1 MNTAATP
8 VTPRIRGFRR
18 VIVLCAG
25 VVLFVAGCADS
36 GTDSSAESTT
46 TAPPASQP
54 AGGEAEGT
62 PAPTTPEPAELAAW
76 QQIDVTDAN
85 GETFAI
91 GDLVGRPVLVENFA
105 TWCSNCRK
113 QLGDTQ
119 KAAAAAGES
128 AVFVAL
134 SVETELDAS
143 DMADYAKQ
151 HGFTDIRFA
160 VMSDDLLG
168 AMYDA
173 YGNTA
178 LNPPSTPKIAVAS
191 DGSAGELVTGF
202 ESPEKLR
209 TALGLS

>member
-1 MNTAATP
+1 MNTSATT
-8 VTPRIRGFRR
+8 VAPRIRGFRR
-18 VIVLCAG
+18 VVVLCAG
-25 VVLFVAGCADS
+25 VALFVAGCGES

-54 AGGEAEGT
+54 AGGEPGGAPS
-62 PAPTTPEPAELAAW
+62 PAPAELAAW
-76 QQIDVTDAN
+76 QQIEVTDAN

-105 TWCSNCRK
+105 TWCSNCRE

-119 KAAAAAGES
+119 KAAAAAGER

-134 SVETELDAS
+134 SVETELDVS
-143 DMADYAKQ
+143 DMADYAQ
-151 HGFTDIRFA
+151 QNGFTDIRFA

-173 YGNTA
+173 YGNSA